1 MKPIASGHRF
11 RERPL
16 HGRAAGGGGA
26 HPQSRSS
33 RLPAEIRAG
42 AIESG
47 FVASLIEKHA
57 VEGLTVAAIQSS
69 WSRVNQVGAPPRAT
83 FRQS

>member
-1 MKPIASGHRF
+1 MKPIAGGHQF

-26 HPQSRSS
+26 HPQSRSAAS
-33 RLPAEIRAG
+33 LRKFVRG

-57 VEGLTVAAIQSS
+57 VEGLTVAAIQPS
-69 WSRVNQVGAPPRAT
+69 
-83 FRQS
+83 